1 MPMPPLLA
9 RAVVAAM
16 LNDEDQEMLQ
26 RIRMK
31 DAGHGYDAFGLH
43 KDFVGM
49 GMSIAKPLYD
59 HYFRVASYGAEKI
72 PFSGPAVLASNH
84 SGTVP
89 VDGMMLWVDV
99 IKQTGR
105 IPRAIADHFV
115 PTLPVIGTFFSRGGM
130 VGGSRGNARA
140 LLEAGEMLMIFPE
153 GTAGV
158 GKMFKDRYQLQ
169 TWRVGHAELAIR
181 HRAPVIP
188 VAFIGPEEQMPQVAA
203 IKSLGKLVGL
213 PYLPIPATPF
223 PMPVKYHIHY
233 GDPVDLPAL
242 YGPDDADDPEAVS
255 EAAGRVEVRVKELI
269 EKGLKMRKG
278 RLFT

>member
-1 MPMPPLLA
+1 MPMPPMLA

-59 HYFRVASYGAEKI
+59 HYFRVASYGAEKV
-72 PFSGPAVLASNH
+72 PYSGPAVLASNH

-89 VDGMMLWVDV
+89 IDGMMLWVDV

-158 GKMFKDRYQLQ
+158 GKLFKDRYQLQ

-181 HRAPVIP
+181 HRAPVVP

-213 PYLPIPATPF
+213 PYLPIPATPV
-223 PMPVKYHIHY
+223 PLPVKYHIHY

-242 YGPDDADDPEAVS
+242 YGPEDADDPEAVS
-255 EAAGRVEVRVKELI
+255 EAAARVEVRVKELI